1 LSISSSSQKEKLNKN
16 NFFARID
23 KKINYSKSKSPQ
35 QKENLKINKN

>member
-16 NFFARID
+16 NFFPR